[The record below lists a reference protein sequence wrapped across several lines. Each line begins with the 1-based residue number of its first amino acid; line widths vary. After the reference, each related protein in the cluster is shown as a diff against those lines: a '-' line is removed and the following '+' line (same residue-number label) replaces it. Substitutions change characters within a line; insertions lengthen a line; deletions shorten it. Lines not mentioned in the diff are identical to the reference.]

1 MMEVTSISDGIII
14 DHVPAG
20 TALKV
25 LNYLHID
32 PSKATIAL
40 IMNTTSNR
48 YGCKDIIKI
57 QNAPDIDLEVLGLVA
72 PNATVDVVKNSTI
85 VTKQRPRLPE
95 QVTNVISCSNPRC
108 VTSAERDIDQ
118 LFHLSDRE
126 TGEYRCSY
134 CDEAAKL

>member
-1 MMEVTSISDGIII
+1 MMEVTSISEGIII

-32 PSKATIAL
+32 PTKASLAL
-40 IMNTTSNR
+40 IMNTTSHR

-57 QNAPDIDLEVLGLVA
+57 QNSADVDLEVLGLVA
-72 PNATVDVVKNSTI
+72 PHATVDVVKDSRI
-85 VTKQRPRLPE
+85 VEKQKPRLPE
-95 QVTNVISCSNPRC
+95 HVTNVISCANPRC
-108 VTSAERDIDQ
+108 VTSSERDIDQ
-118 LFHLSDRE
+118 LFHLSNPD
-126 TGEYRCSY
+126 TGEYRCDY